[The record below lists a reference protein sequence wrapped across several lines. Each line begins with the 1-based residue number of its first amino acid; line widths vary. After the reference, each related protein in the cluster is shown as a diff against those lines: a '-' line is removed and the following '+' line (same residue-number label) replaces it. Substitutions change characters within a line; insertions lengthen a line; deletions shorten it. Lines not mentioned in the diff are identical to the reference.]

1 MGLARFLQL
10 SDLHL
15 GRPFGWLPPDS
26 RDERRGD
33 QRRALEHAVTQ
44 AIERDV
50 HAILIPGD
58 LFDLEGV
65 DSDTMAFAIGSAFD
79 VAGCPP
85 VFIAPGNHDPY
96 FEGSLY
102 WNPRRL
108 AARGLKWP
116 DHVHVFSNATWSA
129 APLPTLEGVRVW
141 GRCFTANVPSLER
154 PLETAALAR
163 VSAANPTGF
172 DVAVFHGSREGHV
185 PAGAEADRA
194 VLRRRGAARAVRLPR
209 RRPLPPGVAHR
220 RQRRRLR
227 RRAARLRR
235 LRGRDRHHRGRRA
248 RGARGAGRV
257 RHHRRPFVE
266 IELVELDR
274 RKVYDLTADVTGC
287 TSAER
292 VDRRI
297 QKALDDAGVTDRD
310 IVTVRLTGRLA
321 RGVRYAAPGRRTWR
335 RASSTCG
342 STAARCARTT
352 TSRRCRLRRPHHRGD
367 ASRAPCCEERDRETD
382 PVQRALIESAL
393 YYGLD
398 AFRLREVVPA
408 WEELEA

>member
-26 RDERRGD
+26 RTERRGD

-96 FEGSLY
+96 FEGSHY
-102 WNPRRL
+102 WSPRRL

-116 DHVHVFSNATWSA
+116 DHVHIFSNATWSA
-129 APLPTLEGVRVW
+129 APLPALEGVRVW

-154 PLETAALAR
+154 PLEPAALAR

-172 DVAVFHGSREGHV
+172 DVAVFHGSREGYL
-185 PAGAEADRA
+185 PASQKLTGPFSDDE
-194 VLRRRGAARAVRLPR
+194 VLRAPFAYLAAGHYHQASRIVANDGASSGVRLAYA
-209 RRPLPPGVAHR
+209 GSAVAI
-220 RQRRRLR
+220 
-227 RRAARLRR
+227 
-235 LRGRDRHHRGRRA
+235 DTTEV
-248 RGARGAGRV
+248 GAHGALEVRV
-257 RHHRRPFVE
+257 EYGNHRRPFVE
-266 IELVELDR
+266 VELVELDS
-274 RKVYDLTADVTGC
+274 RKVYDVTADVSGC

-297 QKALDDAGVTDRD
+297 QKALEDAGVTTGD

-321 RGVRYAAPGRRTWR
+321 RGVRYAAPPPDLAARVFHLRVDR
-335 RASSTCG
+335 RALRPDHDLEAL
-342 STAARCARTT
+342 AASDARTT
-352 TSRRCRLRRPHHRGD
+352 EEKF
-367 ASRAPCCEERDRETD
+367 ARALLQERDRESD

-398 AFRLREVVPA
+398 AFRLREVVPG
-408 WEELEA
+408 WEDLEA

>member
-15 GRPFGWLPPDS
+15 GRPFGWLPPD
-26 RDERRGD
+26 RRAERRTD
-33 QRRALEHAVTQ
+33 QRRCLELAVTE
-44 AIERDV
+44 AIERGV

-96 FEGSLY
+96 FEGSHY

-108 AARGLKWP
+108 AARGLAWP
-116 DHVHVFSNATWSA
+116 AHVHVFAGASWSA
-129 APLPTLEGVRVW
+129 APVPALEGVRVW

-154 PLETAALAR
+154 PLEPSAMSR
-163 VSAANPTGF
+163 VSAPNPKGF
-172 DVAVFHGSREGHV
+172 DVAVFHGSREGHLP
-185 PAGAEADRA
+185 PAQKLTGPFSDDE
-194 VLRRRGAARAVRLPR
+194 VLRAPFAYLAAGHYHQASRIVANDGSSSGVRLAYAGSAVAIDATEV
-209 RRPLPPGVAHR
+209 GVH
-220 RQRRRLR
+220 
-227 RRAARLRR
+227 
-235 LRGRDRHHRGRRA
+235 
-248 RGARGAGRV
+248 GALEV
-257 RHHRRPFVE
+257 RIEYGSHRRPFVE
-266 IELVELDR
+266 VELVELDP
-274 RKVYDLTADVTGC
+274 RKVHDLTADVTGC

-297 QKALDDAGVTDRD
+297 QKALEDAGVTTRD
-310 IVTVRLTGRLA
+310 IVTVRLSGRLT
-321 RGVRYAAPGRRTWR
+321 RGVRYAAAPSELAARAFHLRLDR
-335 RASSTCG
+335 RALRPDHDLEALAG
-342 STAARCARTT
+342 SDAMTTEEKFARA
-352 TSRRCRLRRPHHRGD
+352 LL
-367 ASRAPCCEERDRETD
+367 EERDREKD
-382 PVQRALIESAL
+382 PVQRAMIESAL

-408 WEELEA
+408 WEELEE